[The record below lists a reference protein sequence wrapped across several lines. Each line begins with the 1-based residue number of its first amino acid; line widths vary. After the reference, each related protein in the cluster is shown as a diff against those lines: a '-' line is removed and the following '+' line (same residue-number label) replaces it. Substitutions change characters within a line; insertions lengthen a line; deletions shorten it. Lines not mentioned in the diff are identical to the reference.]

1 MLSSCL
7 PSLGG
12 AEHLKCDLLTS
23 PGNSFKYAM
32 RCVVNVCLM
41 CLRLESFE
49 TSEIGLSVN

>member
-32 RCVVNVCLM
+32 RCAVNVCLM